1 MRFSEDVIGAN
12 RCSVMQRMLL
22 CLVAFGMALFLPGLA
37 AAQSIRLQTQAS
49 EIYVGMPFQLSVV
62 LTDFDEDPQPI
73 IEPFEIENALV
84 VLVGVSPQVS
94 SMTTIINGRR
104 SSRREVTF
112 IYTYRVI
119 AQKEGS
125 FVIPPIRATQ
135 GAKEAVTAQRVTFTA
150 SDVRTTPDM
159 RLELTLPERP
169 IWVGESF
176 DVVLDWFLRRDVSG
190 QVFSLPILEMEEYFE
205 IEEPQVGGRERTID
219 FTIGSRSL
227 SYPYTRDTV
236 LRDGIEYTRFR
247 VRLGVSAIKSGAI
260 VLPPARVL
268 AELESGRQRDGFG
281 FERASY
287 QLYKAEDIVR
297 TLQVRDLPQ
306 VQRPGSFSNALGSD
320 FQIRVSVDRTVVK
333 VGDPI
338 VLTIDISS
346 PRSLDGLILPSLFA
360 SGLSDQL
367 FTVSGE
373 SPIGESI
380 QGASGRQ
387 IKRFQVPV
395 RIKSE
400 RVQEIPPIAFSYFDP
415 QREQYA
421 TVRSEPVALSVAH
434 VEKIGAGDV
443 VGGVPEPMPSP
454 SPSAS
459 VQAETDSVPSH
470 LDLGLVTRPE
480 SFGGRISARALN
492 GLIFGCYLIPG
503 FAWIVL
509 AGLRRRRLRA
519 LIDKPQRDAALALR
533 AAMEAAAAQDARQ
546 ASAGIS
552 NAMGRFLA
560 ETQTSRE
567 PFHEILE
574 AVDAQGY
581 RPESQGA
588 PLPAGL
594 LEQLREAVRRHVNP
608 RFAKLIS
615 SIFLLLFCFLPL
627 HEALAQSR
635 PAPESETMARWQQA
649 QSAYHEA
656 MQTEERK
663 SRLARFGYAA
673 SLYRELSAQYP
684 DVVELHLDWGN
695 AALNAAD
702 MGSASLAYRRALR
715 LSPNQPQARQNLAH
729 IDAILGVERVGERST
744 MSAFFFLNDQLT
756 SSVRKGLAALAFLV
770 AGLLFVPW
778 SVRLKRPLRMAAILP
793 CLLWLWF
800 LGSVLAEPSRAGEAV
815 ILQEMWLKTADN
827 AGASNVTTMPLAP
840 GMPVHVA
847 ESRDGWVMVRV
858 ANRIQ
863 GWVPESSIAYVEQR

>member
-1 MRFSEDVIGAN
+1 
-12 RCSVMQRMLL
+12 MQCIWLG
-22 CLVAFGMALFLPGLA
+22 LVAFGMALFLPGLA
-37 AAQSIRLQTQAS
+37 SAQSIRLQTQAS
-49 EIYVGMPFQLSVV
+49 EIYVGMPFQLSLV
-62 LTDFDEDPQPI
+62 LTDFDETPQPV
-73 IEPFEIENALV
+73 IEPFEIDHATVEL
-84 VLVGVSPQVS
+84 LGVSPQVS

-104 SSRREVTF
+104 TSRREVTF
-112 IYTYRVI
+112 IYTYRVVV
-119 AQKEGS
+119 QKEGS
-125 FVIPPIRATQ
+125 FAIPPVRATQ

-159 RLELTLPERP
+159 RLELSLPERP
-169 IWVGESF
+169 LWVGESF
-176 DVVLDWFLRRDVSG
+176 DVTLDWFLRREVSG

-205 IEEPQVGGRERTID
+205 IEEPRTSGRERTIA
-219 FTIGSRSL
+219 FTAGSRSL
-227 SYPYTRDTV
+227 NYPYTRDTV
-236 LRDGIEYTRFR
+236 LRNGIEYTRFR
-247 VRLGVSAIKSGAI
+247 VRLGMNAIRSGAI

-287 QLYKAEDIVR
+287 QLYKAEDVVR

-306 VQRPGSFSNALGSD
+306 AQRPGSFSNALGAD
-320 FQIRVSVDRTVVK
+320 FQIRVSVDRTIVK

-380 QGASGRQ
+380 QGAGGRQ

-434 VEKIGAGDV
+434 VEKIGAHDV
-443 VGGVPEPMPSP
+443 VGVAPAPAPA
-454 SPSAS
+454 AS
-459 VQAETDSVPSH
+459 VQAEADFVLGH
-470 LDLGLVTRPE
+470 LDLGLATRPE
-480 SFGGRISARALN
+480 SFRGSVSARALN
-492 GLIFGCYLIPG
+492 GLILGCYLVPG
-503 FAWIVL
+503 VAWILL
-509 AGLRRRRLRA
+509 AGLRRRRLRV
-519 LIDKPQRDAALALR
+519 LRDKPQREVVLALR
-533 AAMEAAAAQDARQ
+533 AAMEAAATQDARQ

-581 RPESQGA
+581 RPEVQGK
-588 PLPAGL
+588 PLPADL

-608 RFAKLIS
+608 RFARLVS
-615 SIFLLLFCFLPL
+615 TIFLLLLCFWPLP
-627 HEALAQSR
+627 EALAQSR

-656 MQTEERK
+656 MQTEDRK

-684 DVVELHLDWGN
+684 DRVELHLDWGN

-702 MGSASLAYRRALR
+702 MGSASLAYRRALW

-729 IDAILGVERVGERST
+729 IDAILGVEHAGERST

-756 SSVRKGLAALAFLV
+756 PSTRSGLAALAFLV
-770 AGLLFVPW
+770 AGLLLVPW
-778 SVRLKRPLRMAAILP
+778 SVRLKRLLRTVAILP
-793 CLLWLWF
+793 CVLWLWF

-815 ILQEMWLKTADN
+815 VLQEIWLKTADN
-827 AGASNVTTMPLAP
+827 TGASNVMSSPLAP
-840 GMPVHVA
+840 GMPVYVL
-847 ESRDGWVMVRV
+847 ESRDSWVMVRGS
-858 ANRIQ
+858 NRIQ
-863 GWVPESSIAYVEQR
+863 GWVPKSSIEYVAQP